1 MINLV
6 DNIIINPFR
15 FFSRLETSFEIL
27 SSLFCLCSPNLSRS
41 ALFFPLASTRV
52 HSPRAISLSPSPSLS
67 RLSAA
72 PREIRLGRRPESF
85 DRAKIDPEVLFV
97 NCISPRHRY
106 AAPPCSDKREKIEAV
121 SRVPDRDNRL
131 QSHRSGTRFSRRTL
145 ASSNVLFDNQRG
157 GHFYEKKK
165 IRKEIF
171 YFILVYNFIDIIDA
185 RQIRIAMI

>member
-1 MINLV
+1 MITLLLIRSV
-6 DNIIINPFR
+6 FSLDSKHLSR
-15 FFSRLETSFEIL
+15 FSLASSASVLRISLAQL
-27 SSLFCLCSPNLSRS
+27 CSSLSLR
-41 ALFFPLASTRV
+41 LASTRRV
-52 HSPRAISLSPSPSLS
+52 PSLSPSPSLS